1 MKIFIRSMV
10 MLACIAA
17 LILPAVAQIHWAV
30 PSANSLPHDVYIR
43 HVDRT
48 VLGEDVVH
56 YRFDVVVGRGEFDRI
71 RLHRIIREKHPYQP
85 IHTVNGVLL
94 FPGGPNSVEMI
105 FMEPVISTVPNW
117 DQSITAFLA
126 KNNIDVWAMDYRW
139 ALVPASTT
147 DFKFM
152 KSWGVERDVKDARI
166 ALSLARLIR
175 GATGQGLGKLH
186 VLGFSYG
193 TFMAYAI
200 GSQETQ
206 IPPSLR
212 SAKGLIAVDWGMEFP
227 ADSDL
232 RTTSCNVIPQYQSL
246 LDTGIYNDS
255 FGATLKQFVDLA
267 RSAPD
272 EPSPFAPGFTNYEF
286 VLFVGASPAPPPP
299 DWHFVAGIFNDAGI
313 STGLQ
318 YTDPHLW
325 IDVLAAVPPY
335 MPTRADLEA
344 NKIQCYQGLAPF
356 EDHLRQVTLPILYV
370 GAKGGTGELGYYTLP
385 FTASTDI
392 TKFTVQLHPDDQSEL
407 DFGHAD
413 LFTASNAE
421 TLAWKPVLDWI
432 MAHR

>member
-175 GATGQGLGKLH
+175 GATGQSLGKLH